1 MDAEPGGRDDA
12 RRRLR
17 DAWHRALRALGA
29 DPVAQ
34 DTEDLLARW
43 SEPHRTYHDVV
54 HADAVVDAVRR
65 LAPGAGLSGR
75 GTAVALLAAAT
86 HDVVHDGRAGEDEE
100 ASARWLAA
108 AGSRAGVPRVDLD
121 QAVAAVRATARHT
134 SDPDG
139 EGVPDAVTAVVL
151 DADLEVLAAPAPAYD
166 AYVARVRAEYA
177 HVGQDD
183 WRRGRTAVLRGLLV
197 RERLFL
203 VDEEPA
209 LGPGREAVARAN
221 LSRELGAL
229 DVAAGGA
236 APGRT

>member
-1 MDAEPGGRDDA
+1 MRPDDA
-12 RRRLR
+12 TRLR
-17 DAWHRALRALGA
+17 DAWHGALRAVGA
-29 DPVAQ
+29 EPVAR
-34 DTEDLLARW
+34 DTDDLLTRW

-54 HADAVVDAVRR
+54 HAGAVVDAVGR
-65 LAPGAGLSGR
+65 LAPVAGLSGR
-75 GTAVALLAAAT
+75 GTAVALLAAAA

-139 EGVPDAVTAVVL
+139 EGAPDPVAAVVL
-151 DADLEVLAAPAPAYD
+151 DADLDVLAAPAPAYD
-166 AYVARVRAEYA
+166 AYVAAVRAEYA
-177 HVGQDD
+177 HVVEVD
-183 WRRGRTAVLRGLLV
+183 WRRGRTAVLRGLLA

-203 VDEEPA
+203 LDEKPPD
-209 LGPGREAVARAN
+209 GPGREDVARGN
-221 LSRELGAL
+221 LSRELAEL
-229 DVAAGGA
+229 DVGAGA